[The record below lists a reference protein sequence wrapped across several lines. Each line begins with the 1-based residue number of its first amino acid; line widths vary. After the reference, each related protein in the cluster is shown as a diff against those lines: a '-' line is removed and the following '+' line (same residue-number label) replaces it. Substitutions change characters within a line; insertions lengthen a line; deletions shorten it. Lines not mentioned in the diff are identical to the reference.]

1 MKAAVFYGPRD
12 IRTEEVEIPK
22 IQDNEILIKV
32 KACGIC
38 GSDLHMYKWN
48 MFTLTLVRHLAK
60 GGIPGHEFSGV
71 VEKIGS
77 KVNGIKEGDRVVAFS
92 NGGMAEYVP
101 VPFIPPTLEQASNI
115 IQLPSEV
122 SYEEGAT
129 LEPLSN
135 SYHAM
140 MKGNPSKGDNVV
152 IFGAGAI
159 GLGIIECLKAL
170 DINTNKL
177 IVIDL
182 SDHRLNIAK
191 QLGADE
197 VINARKSNPRI
208 RIKNLV
214 ESISLPQAPAMKM
227 PKVDV
232 IYDCVGYMK
241 EHKGPIVLQQAIS
254 MASVNTGRIVIH
266 GIFED
271 IISLN
276 LVELIAKQITI
287 MGSFGFT
294 PDEAKK
300 SLELLQ
306 TKKVDQSKIISHEF
320 PLDKAKEAFETQ
332 CNVDESIK
340 VLIKP

>member
-12 IRTEEVEIPK
+12 IRTEEVEKPN

-38 GSDLHMYKWN
+38 GSDLHMYKLN
-48 MFTLTLVRHLAK
+48 MFSLILLRHLAK
-60 GGIPGHEFSGV
+60 GGIPGHEFSGD
-71 VEKIGS
+71 VEKVGS
-77 KVNGIKEGDRVVAFS
+77 KVRGIKEGDRVVALS

-101 VPFIPPTLEQASNI
+101 VPFNQDANVFQIPSG
-115 IQLPSEV
+115 V
-122 SYEEGAT
+122 SYEEAAT

-140 MKGNPSKGDNVV
+140 MKGNPSKGENVV

-159 GLGIIECLKAL
+159 GLGVIQCLKAL
-170 DINTNKL
+170 DISINKL

-182 SDHRLNIAK
+182 SDYRLNTAK
-191 QLGADE
+191 KLGADE
-197 VINARKSNPRI
+197 VINARKNNPSI
-208 RIKNLV
+208 RIKKLV
-214 ESISLPQAPAMKM
+214 ESTPLLQMPSISM

-241 EHKGPIVLQQAIS
+241 EHKGPIVLQQAID

-271 IISLN
+271 TIPLN
-276 LVELIAKQITI
+276 LIAMVSKETTL

-294 PDEAKK
+294 PEEVQIC
-300 SLELLQ
+300 LELLK
-306 TKKVDQSKIISHEF
+306 TKKVDQSKIITHQF

-332 CNVDESIK
+332 CNTDESIK